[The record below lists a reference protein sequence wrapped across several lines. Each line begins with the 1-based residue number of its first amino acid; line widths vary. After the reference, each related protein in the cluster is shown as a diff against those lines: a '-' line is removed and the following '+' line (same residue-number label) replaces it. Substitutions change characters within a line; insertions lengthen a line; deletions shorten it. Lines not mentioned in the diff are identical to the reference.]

1 MRVQKVLT
9 SKNTLRMPLQ
19 CKDIETS
26 TRYKGVSKTNWAVNA
41 KRAAKRGVVR
51 VYRPNESGEMQ
62 LVARV

>member
-1 MRVQKVLT
+1 MRVQKILT

-26 TRYKGVSKTNWAVNA
+26 TRYKGVSKTNWSVNA

-51 VYRPNESGEMQ
+51 VYRPDESGEMR

>member
-1 MRVQKVLT
+1 MRVQKILT
-9 SKNTLRMPLQ
+9 SKNTLRMPMQ
-19 CKDIETS
+19 CKDIETG

-51 VYRPNESGEMQ
+51 VYRPDESGEMR

>member
-1 MRVQKVLT
+1 MKVLV

-19 CKDIETS
+19 CKDIDAMTK
-26 TRYKGVSKTNWAVNA
+26 YKGVSKTNWAVNA

-51 VYRPNESGEMQ
+51 VYRPNELGEMC

>member
-1 MRVQKVLT
+1 MRVQKILT

-19 CKDIETS
+19 CKDIETN
-26 TRYKGVSKTNWAVNA
+26 TKYKGVSKTNWAVNT

-51 VYRPNESGEMQ
+51 VYRPDESGEMR

>member
-19 CKDIETS
+19 CKDIDSS
-26 TRYKGVSKTNWAVNA
+26 TRYKGVSKTNWAINA

-51 VYRPNESGEMQ
+51 VYRPDDAGEMR